1 MWNQQIKRQLR
12 CLANEIIKKH
22 IKLMDSYFFKLLSDN
37 FRSNAVMSAE
47 AEAIVTTAAADAAPV
62 KTAVEPVAAD
72 TTPDAENNKEV
83 PAEKATEK
91 NKEEDRAEK
100 ILKAKE
106 LFSQGSRNFL
116 VKSYDEAADD
126 LSQVCQL
133 YEEVYGE
140 LADELGQPFLL

>member
-1 MWNQQIKRQLR
+1 
-12 CLANEIIKKH
+12 
-22 IKLMDSYFFKLLSDN
+22 
-37 FRSNAVMSAE
+37 MSAE

>member
-1 MWNQQIKRQLR
+1 
-12 CLANEIIKKH
+12 
-22 IKLMDSYFFKLLSDN
+22 
-37 FRSNAVMSAE
+37 MSAE

-72 TTPDAENNKEV
+72 TTPDAENSKEV
-83 PAEKATEK
+83 PAEKATER

>member
-1 MWNQQIKRQLR
+1 
-12 CLANEIIKKH
+12 
-22 IKLMDSYFFKLLSDN
+22 
-37 FRSNAVMSAE
+37 MSAE

-62 KTAVEPVAAD
+62 KSAVEPVAAD
-72 TTPDAENNKEV
+72 TTPDNNGNDKKQVSSEHA
-83 PAEKATEK
+83 PATEK
-91 NKEEDRAEK
+91 DKEQDRAEK

-116 VKSYDEAADD
+116 VKSYDEAADE

-140 LADELGQPFLL
+140 LADELGQPLLL